1 MKVVVTG
8 GAGFIGANLC
18 RRLLVTEGVDEVVA
32 LDDLSSGEADRIE
45 GTAASLV
52 VADMGDPA
60 VLDDVLPGTTV
71 VVHLGARPSVPRSI
85 EDPRASHHA
94 NATGTLEVLEGV
106 RRHAVAR
113 VVVASSSSVYGQ
125 NPVLPKHED
134 LTPMPLSPYAVS
146 KLAAEG
152 YALANA
158 RCFGFGALALRF
170 FNVFGPLQPAGHA
183 YAAVIPAFVSAA
195 LAGQPVTVHGDGA
208 QTRDF
213 TYVGTVCDVLA
224 GAVVQAVVHPQPV
237 NLAFGSRSSLLEVLT
252 LLEELLGHPIERVH
266 VAERAGD
273 VRDSQADQTRLRSLF
288 GSVEPIDLREG
299 LARTV
304 EWFRTGEVR

>member
-32 LDDLSSGEADRIE
+32 LDDLSSGAADRIE

-94 NATGTLEVLEGV
+94 NATGT
-106 RRHAVAR
+106 
-113 VVVASSSSVYGQ
+113 
-125 NPVLPKHED
+125 
-134 LTPMPLSPYAVS
+134 
-146 KLAAEG
+146 
-152 YALANA
+152 
-158 RCFGFGALALRF
+158 
-170 FNVFGPLQPAGHA
+170 
-183 YAAVIPAFVSAA
+183 
-195 LAGQPVTVHGDGA
+195 
-208 QTRDF
+208 
-213 TYVGTVCDVLA
+213 
-224 GAVVQAVVHPQPV
+224 
-237 NLAFGSRSSLLEVLT
+237 LEVLT